1 VFVFDVDKKIDEA
14 SARIAWGRY
23 QATKVP
29 RSDRSGGAETY
40 EDVNL
45 HRARLERIKA
55 DRAQL
60 ALDSERGA
68 LVDAVAASSAWF
80 AIGRNLRDQL
90 LMLPDVIAPA
100 AIGLV
105 RRHQQDA
112 VAVAQVRELIDSKI
126 RECLQTITDAP
137 PKVEV

>member
-1 VFVFDVDKKIDEA
+1 
-14 SARIAWGRY
+14 
-23 QATKVP
+23 
-29 RSDRSGGAETY
+29 
-40 EDVNL
+40 
-45 HRARLERIKA
+45 
-55 DRAQL
+55 
-60 ALDSERGA
+60 

-105 RRHQQDA
+105 RRNQLDA